1 MTALGNPFLQHKH
14 MPIHNAMRIS
24 NFARIG
30 LNLGHWNSYFLHIF
44 EPHTAALHSMT
55 SLETQM
61 LRYSMTGHVLSLSL
75 SHSLWS
81 PHSWTDTC
89 LFQLYL
95 STLTDNFQTVRNS
108 MFLPIGLLW
117 CKKPGSSG
125 RSQKNKHANSVHFN
139 IIINWSSDAPL
150 NPFWCQTYS
159 MITLFPTGMQE
170 WHILFSAIT
179 SQHTG
184 CTVWLSHN
192 HALYSC
198 NHVYVL

>member
-1 MTALGNPFLQHKH
+1 MFL
-14 MPIHNAMRIS
+14 S
-24 NFARIG
+24 
-30 LNLGHWNSYFLHIF
+30 
-44 EPHTAALHSMT
+44 HTHSCSALHDLIRNSDAPLQYDRT
-55 SLETQM
+55 CPFPL
-61 LRYSMTGHVLSLSL
+61 
-75 SHSLWS
+75 SLWS